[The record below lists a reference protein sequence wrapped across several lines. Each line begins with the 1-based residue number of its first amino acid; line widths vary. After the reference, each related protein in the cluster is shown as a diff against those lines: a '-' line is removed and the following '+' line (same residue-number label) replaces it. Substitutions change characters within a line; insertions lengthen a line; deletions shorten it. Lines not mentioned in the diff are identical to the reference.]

1 MAEKNAKKTGMGMG
15 AGMGAAAGMGAP
27 GMGTKTGAPAAGMGG
42 PAAGMGGAAGMGR
55 SSNKEETFITC
66 SVFGDVKVIRGGRA
80 IKLEAPK
87 EGSEPIKIEDGDRI
101 VTSSGSYAW
110 GISGVGMVEVDEG
123 ANLALF
129 PNSEAVIHSNAANR
143 ITSLDLLK
151 GLFSVS
157 ATTKGKIE
165 DMIRLPSGYAFAEFK
180 PLFGEFKKIKS
191 TAGFIELGSDGSV
204 TYFNFTTRILHNGI
218 EPEDRISFFNGKF
231 VIKGNA
237 MYATNLNKNPD
248 PRCAAAKDNLMTL
261 ASQFLSTDPLK
272 KALEILEK
280 NPPRAFGKEN
290 ISSWVKMNRD
300 ELKRAEET
308 GDPSLITLAK
318 RSLEIAKKA
327 KGPSQA
333 EIAEEEKE
341 YERKK
346 EATRKMIAKV
356 PETLAKLRAPFPQ
369 YLPVRDVDR
378 VTKKDVVRK
387 AKNYDQIMDE
397 QQNMGDQLAEKYKIN
412 ARATPGDIMA
422 YVSGKTKSQDD
433 MKKKVMEL
441 INQKGLTAMTKSAD
455 MNASFSYQKA
465 DYTVFR
471 VEKGTEHKFARA
483 PSGTEFLVV
492 FMRISNNT
500 KSEIFISPDQSF
512 SLLADGQQIALGNY
526 TFATNLDP
534 GKTTEGYAFFKVPE
548 NARKFVFM
556 AGNKSE
562 KKQNVDL
569 VL

>member
-1 MAEKNAKKTGMGMG
+1 MAEKNTKKTGMGMG
-15 AGMGAAAGMGAP
+15 AGMGAPGMGA
-27 GMGTKTGAPAAGMGG
+27 

-55 SSNKEETFITC
+55 SSNKDETFITC
-66 SVFGDVKVIRGGRA
+66 SVFGDVKVIRGGRT

-101 VTSSGSYAW
+101 VTGSGSYAW
-110 GISGVGMVEVDEG
+110 GISSAGMVGVDEG

-157 ATTKGKIE
+157 ATTKGKIG
-165 DMIRLPSGYAFAEFK
+165 DMIRLPSGYALAEFK

-237 MYATNLNKNPD
+237 MYAMNLNKNPD
-248 PRCAAAKDNLMTL
+248 PRCAAAKDTLMTL

-272 KALEILEK
+272 KALDILEK
-280 NPPRAFGKEN
+280 NPPGAFGTEN
-290 ISSWVKMNRD
+290 ISSWVETQRN
-300 ELKRAEET
+300 EVKRAEET
-308 GDPSLITLAK
+308 GDPSLIMLAK
-318 RSLEIAKKA
+318 RQLEAAEKSSKSLAKD
-327 KGPSQA
+327 QA
-333 EIAEEEKE
+333 RDMAEEEKE

-356 PETLAKLRAPFPQ
+356 PETVAKLKAPLPA
-369 YLPVRDVDR
+369 YLPLRDGDR

-387 AKNYDQIMDE
+387 VKNYDQILDA
-397 QQNMGDQLAEKYKIN
+397 QQNMGEQLAEKYNIS

-441 INQKGLTAMTKSAD
+441 INQKGLTALTKSAD
-455 MNASFSYQKA
+455 MNAKFTYQKA

-471 VEKGTEHKFARA
+471 AEKGTELKMARA
-483 PSGTEFLVV
+483 PSGTEFLIV
-492 FMRISNNT
+492 FLKITNNT
-500 KSEIFISPDQSF
+500 KNEIFISPDQSF
-512 SLLADGQQIALGNY
+512 SLLADGQQVALGNY
-526 TFATNLDP
+526 TFATNVDP

-548 NARKFVFM
+548 NAKKFVFM

-562 KKQNVDL
+562 KKQNIDL
-569 VL
+569 DL

>member
-1 MAEKNAKKTGMGMG
+1 
-15 AGMGAAAGMGAP
+15 MGAP
-27 GMGTKTGAPAAGMGG
+27 GMGMAAGMGTRTSAPAAGMGG
-42 PAAGMGGAAGMGR
+42 PAVGMGGAAGMGR
-55 SSNKEETFITC
+55 SSDKEGAFIAC
-66 SVFGDVKVIRGGRA
+66 SVFGDVKVIRGGRT

-87 EGSEPIKIEDGDRI
+87 EGSDPIALEDGDRI
-101 VTSSGSYAW
+101 ITGSGSYAW
-110 GISGVGMVEVDEG
+110 GISGPGMVGVDEG
-123 ANLALF
+123 ANIALF
-129 PNSEAVIHSNAANR
+129 PNSEAVIHSNSAHR
-143 ITSLDLLK
+143 IISLDLLK

-157 ATTKGKIE
+157 VTTNGKIE
-165 DMIRLPSGYAFAEFK
+165 NALHLPSGYPLPEFK
-180 PLFGEFKKIKS
+180 PLFGEFKKTKS
-191 TAGFIELGSDGSV
+191 IAGFIELGSDGSV
-204 TYFNFTTRILHNGI
+204 TYFNFVNRILLNGL
-218 EPEDRISFFNGKF
+218 EPEDRTQFFNGKF

-237 MYATNLNKNPD
+237 LYATNLNRNPD
-248 PRCAAAKDNLMTL
+248 PRCAAAKDILMTL
-261 ASQFLSTDPLK
+261 ASQYLSADPLK
-272 KALEILEK
+272 KALEWLEN
-280 NPPRAFGKEN
+280 NPPGAFGTEN
-290 ISSWVKMNRD
+290 ISAWVKVQRD
-300 ELKRAEET
+300 EVKKAEET
-308 GDPSLITLAK
+308 GDPSLIALAK